1 MRPVN
6 QPYSPEYAESFF
18 EIKDGVS
25 DEGVF
30 SGLGTVFD
38 DKPDDSFMRDV
49 IKPGAFQNT
58 IRRGGRNGNGIVML
72 SQHGRFDLNPIGIWA
87 NVAET
92 ARGLDLQGELITDGS
107 KHAVNG
113 KGTQL
118 ANETH
123 VLMKS
128 KALRGLS
135 IGFDFP
141 RDNKT
146 GDIKKGVIEFDRK
159 KNIRIINEVVLWEVS
174 PVTFPAKRNA
184 NIGNVKSIFEAK
196 TERELESAL
205 KEYGISRTDA
215 GHLVRLCKSNLLR
228 ESKGLDVVSMEL
240 ILQKCKQLNDDMKG
254 VYNA

>member
-1 MRPVN
+1 MRPAN
-6 QPYSPEYAESFF
+6 QPYSPEYTESFF
-18 EIKDGVS
+18 EIKEGVS

-30 SGLGTVFD
+30 GGLGTVFD

-58 IRRGGRNGNGIVML
+58 IKRGGRNGNGIVML
-72 SQHGRFDLNPIGIWA
+72 SQHGRFSLDPIGIWSH
-87 NVAET
+87 VAEI
-92 ARGLDLQGELITDGS
+92 AKGLDLQGELITDGS

-113 KGTQL
+113 KGTQA

-141 RDNKT
+141 RDKKT
-146 GDIKKGVIEFDRK
+146 GDIKKGAVEFDQK

-174 PVTFPAKRNA
+174 IVTFPAKRNA
-184 NIGNVKSIFEAK
+184 NIGNVKSLFEVK
-196 TERELESAL
+196 TERELETFL
-205 KEYGISRTDA
+205 KEQGFSRTDA
-215 GHLVRLCKSNLLR
+215 GHLVRLCKTNLLR

-240 ILQKCKQLNDDMKG
+240 ILQKCKQLNHDMKG
-254 VYNA
+254 LRNG

>member
-1 MRPVN
+1 MKPTN
-6 QPYSPEYAESFF
+6 QPYSPEYTQSAF

-25 DEGVF
+25 DEGIF
-30 SGLGTVFD
+30 RGLGTVFD

-87 NVAET
+87 SIAET
-92 ARGLDLQGELITDGS
+92 AKGLDLGGELITDGS
-107 KHAVNG
+107 RHAVNG

-118 ANETH
+118 SNETH
-123 VLMKS
+123 VLMKA

-141 RDNKT
+141 RTKGGKVKD
-146 GDIKKGVIEFDRK
+146 GVIEFDK
-159 KNIRIINEVVLWEVS
+159 EKDIRIINEVILWEIS

-184 NIGNVKSIFEAK
+184 TIGNVKSIFEVQ
-196 TERELESAL
+196 TERELETVL
-205 KEYGISRTDA
+205 KDYGFSRTEA
-215 GHLVRLCKSNLLR
+215 GRLVRLCKSNLLR
-228 ESKGLDVVSMEL
+228 ESKGLDISNMET
-240 ILQKCKQLNDDMKG
+240 ILKHLKNLNSDMKG
-254 VYNA
+254 LTNG